1 MNISQLSGPVLAVHP
16 TFSGFG
22 WVIFEAG
29 ALVDWG
35 MASANQGRKL
45 RLVNRFKRLLERH
58 EPAVLVIEAHH
69 GEHRRA
75 DRIRRLYRAFDRAA
89 SAAGA
94 EVCIYDRRT
103 IAALLGIPPG
113 ASRYEVAL
121 DVAERL
127 VELSHRIPRRQA
139 FGAPEDPRQPLFSAA
154 ALALAHLAAHG
165 VPPPPVHP
173 GAPE

>member
-22 WVIFEAG
+22 WVVFEAG

-35 MASANQGRKL
+35 IASANQGRKL
-45 RLVNRFKRLLERH
+45 RLVDRFKRLLVRH

-69 GEHRRA
+69 GEHGRA

-89 SAAGA
+89 SAGGA
-94 EVCIYDRRT
+94 KVCVYDRKT
-103 IAALLGIPPG
+103 IATLLGIPRQ
-113 ASRYEVAL
+113 ASRYDVAL
-121 DVAERL
+121 WVAERL
-127 VELSHRIPRRQA
+127 VELSHRMPRPHA
-139 FGAPEDPRQPLFSAA
+139 FGASEDPRQPLFSAA
-154 ALALAHLAAHG
+154 ALALAHFAAHG
-165 VPPPPVHP
+165 VPTPPVHP